1 LFSLKAG
8 RKNKKTMGIHVLY
21 LLLAYQATPA
31 AQSSGLRRPS
41 FKWTSTGFSAGKCR
55 SQLAV
60 PDLGFAAKTPL
71 RCQNPVRI
79 ENIVIT
85 APLGMLGNHDVFF
98 ACRSQ
103 LDRDSGLRDVITEE
117 DQVYENR
124 LRLLSNDLGTI
135 FPEDCA

>member
-79 ENIVIT
+79 ENIDIT
-85 APLGMLGNHDVFF
+85 ATLASWETMTFF
-98 ACRSQ
+98 SLVAHSW
-103 LDRDSGLRDVITEE
+103 TE
-117 DQVYENR
+117 
-124 LRLLSNDLGTI
+124 I
-135 FPEDCA
+135 PDCEMS